1 MAKIEAMDG
10 PIPGENF
17 TSDTR
22 NYSWHRP
29 PDYTDMNDA
38 VDFCITH
45 LTKKQPAFGVLAAL
59 EAGVTVAQ
67 ATRAIV
73 ISGIADGKWT
83 PDFAI
88 LLAGPVA
95 RIVQTIANGYGI
107 KAELGID
114 PDKDLPTLSAIKF
127 DPDEVISKKELDDKI
142 EDKLPEASNS
152 PVRKGFASRPAEV
165 APVTNDVVDPVE
177 ETEGTV

>member
-1 MAKIEAMDG
+1 MAKLEPMDG

-22 NYSWHRP
+22 NYPWHRP
-29 PDYTDMNDA
+29 PEYDDLNTA
-38 VDFCITH
+38 VDFCIKH
-45 LTKKQPAFGVLAAL
+45 LTKKQQSFGILTAL

-73 ISGIADGKWT
+73 ISGISDGKWT

-95 RIVQTIANGYGI
+95 RIIQTLAEGYGI

-114 PDKDLPTLSAIKF
+114 PDADLPTLSAIKF
-127 DPDEVISKKELDDKI
+127 DPDAVISKDELDERLD
-142 EDKLPEASNS
+142 DPQAPEPA
-152 PVRKGFASRPAEV
+152 PKRGFASRPA
-165 APVTNDVVDPVE
+165 PVEPTDDVVDPVQ
-177 ETEGTV
+177 ETEGLV